1 MSAMKLFPLLN
12 LTHIVDSSVLP
23 RIAKTAITTH
33 SKSGISINTDIKSNT
48 LRSHSPNIN
57 YLEPFDTAV
66 LAYQMMGLSNFE

>member
-1 MSAMKLFPLLN
+1 MKLFPSLN
-12 LTHIVDSSVLP
+12 LAHILDSSVLP
-23 RIAKTAITTH
+23 RITRTPIATH
-33 SKSGISINTDIKSNT
+33 SKSGTSINTDIKSNT